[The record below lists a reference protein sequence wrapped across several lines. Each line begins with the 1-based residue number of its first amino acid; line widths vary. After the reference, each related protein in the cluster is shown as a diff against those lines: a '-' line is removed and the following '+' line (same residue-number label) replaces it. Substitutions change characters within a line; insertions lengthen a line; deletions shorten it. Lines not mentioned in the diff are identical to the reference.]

1 MNILIEGAPERY
13 QVYLPEFVPLDR
25 LSLTFCPLGSTNR
38 ERLALC
44 PDAEV
49 FLADAVSTVDGDLI
63 RRMPKLKMIHSEGV
77 AFNGIDLSAARERGV
92 FVCNNQGCNAGAV
105 AEQAIFLMLSL
116 LRRGIPGDRAV
127 REGRQIQMKEQ
138 AMVEGMRELGDCKI
152 GLIGFGNIA
161 RATAQRLAPFG
172 CELFYSS
179 AHRKDT
185 AVEEAC
191 HVTWLSLDELLS
203 ICDIVSLHA
212 AVTPQTCGM
221 VDEVFLSK
229 MREGAYLVNTAR
241 GELID
246 HFAVREALLSG
257 RLAGAGFDTLS
268 PEPVPADHP
277 LVQLPP
283 EVEDRVVFSPHL
295 GGITASSFCRAH
307 RHMWENVV
315 RILNGVRP
323 DSIVNGL

>member
-138 AMVEGMRELGDCKI
+138 AMVEGIAELGDCKI
-152 GLIGFGNIA
+152 GLIGFGHIA
-161 RATAQRLAPFG
+161 KATAQRLVPFG
-172 CELFYSS
+172 CELFYDS
-179 AHRKDT
+179 AHRKDPET
-185 AVEEAC
+185 EKAFS
-191 HVTWLSLDELLS
+191 VTYLPLGELLAA
-203 ICDIVSLHA
+203 CDIVSLHA
-212 AVTPQTCGM
+212 AVTPQTRGM
-221 VDEVFLSK
+221 VNAAFLSQMK
-229 MREGAYLVNTAR
+229 SGSYLINTAR
-241 GELID
+241 GEL
-246 HFAVREALLSG
+246 
-257 RLAGAGFDTLS
+257 AG
-268 PEPVPADHP
+268 E
-277 LVQLPP
+277 
-283 EVEDRVVFSPHL
+283 
-295 GGITASSFCRAH
+295 
-307 RHMWENVV
+307 
-315 RILNGVRP
+315 
-323 DSIVNGL
+323 

>member
-105 AEQAIFLMLSL
+105 AE
-116 LRRGIPGDRAV
+116 RRGIPGDRAV

-138 AMVEGMRELGDCKI
+138 AMVEGIAELGDCKI
-152 GLIGFGNIA
+152 GLIGFGHIA
-161 RATAQRLAPFG
+161 KATAQRLVPFG
-172 CELFYSS
+172 CELFYDS
-179 AHRKDT
+179 AHRKDPET
-185 AVEEAC
+185 EKAFS
-191 HVTWLSLDELLS
+191 VTYLPLGELLAA
-203 ICDIVSLHA
+203 CDIVSLHA
-212 AVTPQTCGM
+212 AVTPQTRGM
-221 VDEVFLSK
+221 VNAAFLSQMK
-229 MREGAYLVNTAR
+229 SGSYLINTAR
-241 GELID
+241 GELVD
-246 HFAVREALLSG
+246 HSAVKEALLSG
-257 RLAGAGFDTLS
+257 KLAGAGFDTLS

-283 EVEDRVVFSPHL
+283 ELEDRIVFSPHL
-295 GGITASSFCRAH
+295 GGITASSFRRAH

>member
-1 MNILIEGAPERY
+1 MNILIEGTPERY
-13 QVYLPEFVPLDR
+13 RLYLPDFVPLDR
-25 LSLTFCPLGSTNR
+25 LTLTFCPRGSTNE
-38 ERLALC
+38 ERLSLC
-44 PDAEV
+44 PDAEI
-49 FLADAVSTVDGDLI
+49 FLADAISTIDGALI
-63 RRMPKLKMIHSEGV
+63 QHMPKLRMIHSEGV
-77 AFNGIDLSAARERGV
+77 AYNGIDIQAARGQGV

-105 AEQAIFLMLSL
+105 AEQAVLLMLSL
-116 LRRGIPGDRAV
+116 LRKGIPGDRAV
-127 REGRQIQMKEQ
+127 REGRQIQMKEK
-138 AMVEGMRELGDCKI
+138 AMVDGMRELGDCKI

-221 VDEVFLSK
+221 VDEAFLSK

-277 LVQLPP
+277 LVDLPE
-283 EVEDRVVFSPHL
+283 EVRDRVVFSPHL
-295 GGITASSFCRAH
+295 GGITTGSFRRAH

-315 RILNGVRP
+315 RLLNGARP
-323 DSIVNGL
+323 DNIVNGL